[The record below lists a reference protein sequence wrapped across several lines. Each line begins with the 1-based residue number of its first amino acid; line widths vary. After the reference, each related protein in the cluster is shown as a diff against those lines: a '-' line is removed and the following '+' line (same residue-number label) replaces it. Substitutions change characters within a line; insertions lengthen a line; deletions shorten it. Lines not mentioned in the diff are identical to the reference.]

1 MNLADIHKSLE
12 TLIGLEKIK
21 VWSLIVT
28 LFGDLDNESSQSL
41 SGKQIN
47 NLLGHIGIKP
57 EATRVALHRLKNE
70 NWIETS
76 KSGRETIYRMSDRAR
91 RETKS
96 VYADVYGTS
105 IKYPDGWQ
113 LLVTPDHHELEQAA
127 SVVPVVKNVSLI
139 PAASKIKN
147 SDALQTELTTQNIP
161 VWFSE
166 KIITS
171 SVFEIAEA
179 LNQTTELPTIE
190 KTNLDQMAKRL
201 LILHHWRKL
210 ALRDSV
216 WCYISLMEKSVLAQC
231 HKSVSTFLQTT
242 PKIKPALLLE

>member
-1 MNLADIHKSLE
+1 MADIHKSLE

-28 LFGDLDNESSQSL
+28 LFGDLDNASSQSL

-47 NLLGHIGIKP
+47 NLLGHIGIKS

-91 RETKS
+91 RETKN
-96 VYADVYGTS
+96 VYADVYGSS
-105 IKYPDGWQ
+105 IKYPEGWQ
-113 LLVTPDHHELEQAA
+113 LLVTPDHHDLKEAA
-127 SVVPVVKNVSLI
+127 AIVAVLKNVSLI
-139 PAASKIKN
+139 PASSKIKN
-147 SDALQTELTTQNIP
+147 PEVLQTELTTQNIP
-161 VWFSE
+161 GWFSE
-166 KIITS
+166 KIINPS
-171 SVFEIAEA
+171 ILEIAQA
-179 LNQTTELPTIE
+179 LNKATKLPMIE
-190 KTNLDQMAKRL
+190 TTNLNQVAKRL

-216 WCYISLMEKSVLAQC
+216 WCYISLMEKSALAQC
-231 HKSVSTFLQTT
+231 HKSVSTFLQAT
-242 PKIKPALLLE
+242 PKIEPSILAS

>member
-1 MNLADIHKSLE
+1 LADIHKSLE
-12 TLIGLEKIK
+12 TLIRLEKIK

-28 LFGDLDNESSQSL
+28 LFGDLDKANSQSL

-57 EATRVALHRLKNE
+57 EAARVALHRLKNE

-76 KSGRETIYRMSDRAR
+76 KSGRETIYRMSNKAR

-105 IKYPDGWQ
+105 IKYPDGWH
-113 LLVTPDHHELEQAA
+113 LLVTPDHHDSEG
-127 SVVPVVKNVSLI
+127 SVAIVPVLKNVSLI
-139 PAASKIKN
+139 PAASKSKN
-147 SDALQTELTTQNIP
+147 SEALQTELTTQNIP
-161 VWFSE
+161 GWFSG
-166 KIITS
+166 KIINP
-171 SVFEIAEA
+171 SVLEIAET
-179 LNQTTELPTIE
+179 LNKATEFPMKGTTSLG
-190 KTNLDQMAKRL
+190 QAAMRL

-216 WCYISLMEKSVLAQC
+216 WCYISLMEESVLSQC
-231 HKSVSTFLQTT
+231 HKSVSHFLQNT
-242 PKIKPALLLE
+242 PSINPATLTD

>member
-1 MNLADIHKSLE
+1 MADIQKSLE

-28 LFGDLDNESSQSL
+28 LFGDLDDTSSQSL

-47 NLLGHIGIKP
+47 TLLGHIGIKP

-76 KSGRETIYRMSDRAR
+76 RSGRETIYRMSEKAR
-91 RETKS
+91 RETKN

-105 IKYPDGWQ
+105 IKYPEGWQ
-113 LLVTPDHHELEQAA
+113 LLVMPDHHDLVE
-127 SVVPVVKNVSLI
+127 SVATVPVLKNVALV
-139 PAASKIKN
+139 PTASIINNTATFRAELKN
-147 SDALQTELTTQNIP
+147 QNTP
-161 VWFSE
+161 DWFAE
-166 KIITS
+166 KIVSPVIL
-171 SVFEIAEA
+171 EISQELKKAAESPFPKSTK
-179 LNQTTELPTIE
+179 LDEL
-190 KTNLDQMAKRL
+190 ARRL

-216 WCYISLMEKSVLAQC
+216 WCYISLMEKSVMAQC
-231 HKSVSTFLQTT
+231 HKSVSGFLKMT
-242 PKIKPALLLE
+242 PKIDSSSLTK

>member
-1 MNLADIHKSLE
+1 MADIHKSLE

-28 LFGDLDNESSQSL
+28 LFGDLDKASSQSL

-57 EATRVALHRLKNE
+57 EAARVALHRLKNE

-76 KSGRETIYRMSDRAR
+76 KLGRETIYRMSDRAI

-113 LLVTPDHHELEQAA
+113 LLVTPDHHDPEGSAA
-127 SVVPVVKNVSLI
+127 IVPVLKNISLI
-139 PAASKIKN
+139 PADSKVKN
-147 SDALQTELTTQNIP
+147 SEVLQTELTTQNIP
-161 VWFSE
+161 GWFSE
-166 KIITS
+166 KIINP
-171 SVFEIAEA
+171 SVLEIAET
-179 LNQTTELPTIE
+179 LNKAAELPLKET
-190 KTNLDQMAKRL
+190 TSLGQAAMRL

-216 WCYISLMEKSVLAQC
+216 WCYISLMEKSALAQC
-231 HKSVSTFLQTT
+231 HKSVSAFLQNT
-242 PKIKPALLLE
+242 PKIEPSILA